1 MEVLLPLSLAIGA
14 LLVAFVA
21 AWAITPLTS
30 KVAHRLGILDRPDAD
45 RKIHD
50 APTPYLGGV
59 AIFSALLIGTVV
71 LVFIPGGLARWVYRD
86 LALGVGLAVVLAV
99 VGLFDDVR
107 PLPPSVRFAA
117 QIAAAA
123 AAWSA
128 GFQVQATP
136 YQWANFLLTII
147 WFVGMTN
154 AFNLL
159 DNMDGLSAGLA
170 GVGALSFAAMGVLE
184 ELVVLSV
191 VAAALAGASF
201 GFLAHNRH
209 PAKAFMGDAGSM
221 FLGFALALIGL
232 ELRFDNL
239 IKVTFLVPVV
249 VLGVPIFD
257 TTLVVLSRLRNRR
270 PIHQGGR
277 DHISHRLVKAGL
289 SVRTS
294 VALLYWSGLCLGW
307 LGLVISR
314 SNVQVG
320 WMLLGFVLALGGFFG
335 RLMWRV
341 SVYDEPVGIPSPE
354 ELVKGPPPGSEPP
367 HVGEPG

>member
-1 MEVLLPLSLAIGA
+1 M
-14 LLVAFVA
+14 A

-30 KVAHRLGILDRPDAD
+30 KLARRLGILDQPDVA
-45 RKIHD
+45 RKIHET
-50 APTPYLGGV
+50 ATPYLGGV

-71 LVFIPGGLARWVYRD
+71 LLFVPGGLQRWVYRD
-86 LALGVGLAVVLAV
+86 MALGIGLAVVLAL

-107 PLPPSVRFAA
+107 PIPPVVRFVA
-117 QIAAAA
+117 QIGAAATV
-123 AAWSA
+123 WSV

-136 YQWANFLLTII
+136 YPWVNFTLTIL

-191 VAAALAGASF
+191 VAASLAGASF

-209 PAKAFMGDAGSM
+209 PAKVFMGDAGSM
-221 FLGFALALIGL
+221 FLGFILALIGL

-239 IKVTFLVPVV
+239 VKVTFLVPVV

-257 TTLVVLSRLRNRR
+257 TTLVVLSRIRNRR
-270 PIHQGGR
+270 PIHQGAR

-314 SNVQVG
+314 SSVQVG
-320 WMLLGFVLALGGFFG
+320 WMLLGFVVALGGFFG

-341 SVYDEPVGIPSPE
+341 SVYDEREG
-354 ELVKGPPPGSEPP
+354 VKRPRS
-367 HVGEPG
+367 